1 MHPEYL
7 YVYRCTLG
15 EENQVMFYQ
24 NERVV
29 DYEGCNVGLCSW
41 KYIKAKFA
49 DIINPETCNVDICKD
64 NQNAACTIQ
73 QSYIWLMLIVF
84 VLNYYY

>member
-1 MHPEYL
+1 M
-7 YVYRCTLG
+7 G

-49 DIINPETCNVDICKD
+49 DIIKPENCNVDFCKV
-64 NQNAACTIQ
+64 NKNTASTLQHS
-73 QSYIWLMLIVF
+73 SYFWTVMLIVLALSYF
-84 VLNYYY
+84 H

>member
-1 MHPEYL
+1 M
-7 YVYRCTLG
+7 G
-15 EENQVMFYQ
+15 EEYQVMFYQ

-49 DIINPETCNVDICKD
+49 DIIKPETCNVDFCKD
-64 NQNAACTIQ
+64 NENAAPALK
-73 QSYIWLMLIVF
+73 QSYFWFLVLTILSLSLIHI
-84 VLNYYY
+84 